1 VLSSR
6 IIIPV
11 AMLLAACGEPA
22 QDFEVAIEVNEQ
34 VTTVLD
40 ITWTTTE
47 PGISWVEFGREGEYD
62 MVTPIAAEAGT
73 EHSFQLVGVG
83 AGNELSFRAITETA
97 DGQLISE
104 GTATTG
110 DLPEGIA
117 SFRVESYD
125 EEIASS
131 DRWLL
136 TGYENEEGSWLVAVD
151 RRGGVV
157 WYEHVAEDAMP
168 FSVELNMEEPGVL
181 YNARERD
188 GARDKSYLISTT
200 LLEDADSN
208 ITLEYGH
215 HAMTQL
221 PRGGVAWIGA
231 DFREWEHP
239 ASGEVMEVQ
248 GDTVNILTPEGQT
261 IELFN
266 AWNWGRPEETAW
278 FNTEYFEGAKD
289 WTHANAL
296 SYNERTNSL
305 LLSIRNLALLLE
317 IDVDTGE
324 VMRVLGGSSP
334 EAYDP
339 GSIPFS
345 YQHDPNWT
353 DEGTILMVSSAP
365 RPDNGR
371 TETIARE
378 YMVLPDSNQ
387 LREVWSYGTDLG
399 EHATYHGGA
408 RALDNGNRLINFG
421 SAGTVHEATA
431 DGQTAW
437 SVATTP
443 KVAFGSTLMVDDL
456 YDLVR

>member
-1 VLSSR
+1 MLSPR
-6 IIIPV
+6 IILPF
-11 AMLLAACGEPA
+11 AMFLAACGEPA
-22 QDFEVAIEVNEQ
+22 QDFEVALEVNEQ
-34 VTTVLD
+34 VSTVLN
-40 ITWTTTE
+40 ISWTTEE

-62 MVTPIAAEAGT
+62 MVTPLATEAGT
-73 EHSFQLVGVG
+73 EHSFQLVGLG
-83 AGNELSFRAITETA
+83 AETEMNFRAITETES
-97 DGQLISE
+97 GQLISE

-117 SFRVESYD
+117 RFRVESYD
-125 EEIASS
+125 EGLASS

-136 TGYENEEGSWLVAVD
+136 TGYENDEGSWLVAVD
-151 RRGGVV
+151 RRGGIV
-157 WYEHVAEDAMP
+157 WYEHVPEDAMP
-168 FSVELNMEEPGVL
+168 FSVELNMEEPGVI

-188 GARDKSYLISTT
+188 GARDKSYLVSTT
-200 LLEDADSN
+200 LLQDADEQ
-208 ITLEYGH
+208 ITLDYGH

-239 ASGEVMEVQ
+239 ATGEIMEVQ
-248 GDTVNILTPEGQT
+248 GDTVNILTPEGES

-266 AWNWGRPEETAW
+266 AWNWSRPEETPW
-278 FNTEYFEGAKD
+278 FHTEYFEGAKD

-296 SYNERTNSL
+296 SYNARTNSL
-305 LLSIRNLALLLE
+305 LLSVRNLALLLE
-317 IDVDTGE
+317 IDLDTGE
-324 VMRVLGGSSP
+324 VLRVLGGSSP
-334 EAYDP
+334 EAYDT
-339 GSIPFS
+339 GSTPFS

-371 TETIARE
+371 TETVARE
-378 YMVLPDSNQ
+378 YMVLPESNQ
-387 LREVWSYGTDLG
+387 LREVWSYGIDLG
-399 EHATYHGGA
+399 EHAKYHGGA

-421 SAGTVHEATA
+421 SAGTVHEATI

-437 SVATTP
+437 SVSTTP
-443 KVAFGSTLMVDDL
+443 AAAFGTTLMVDDL